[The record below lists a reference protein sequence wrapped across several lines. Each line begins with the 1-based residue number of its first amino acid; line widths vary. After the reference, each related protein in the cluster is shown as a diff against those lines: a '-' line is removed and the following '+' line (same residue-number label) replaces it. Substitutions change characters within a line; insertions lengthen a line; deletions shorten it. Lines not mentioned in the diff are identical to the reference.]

1 MLAPTPVR
9 TLLAAALVVG
19 TLALPAFAAPAPPVT
34 KPTPYPS
41 TNTTAA
47 PVELVEDVEGLKI
60 NWTTGRMTISGVGVP
75 GDRGNMSYRRA
86 LSSRA
91 AVADAYRRFAGA
103 LELVRVD
110 ANTRVKDLAVVDDS
124 LRTRLSDFVKAAK
137 VLETNYWPDGS
148 AEVVLGADLKGATS
162 LAGLIAKSAA
172 TAPASA
178 APSAVP
184 SPEPSKEIVTEPVPI
199 RANYSSLIIEAK
211 GLGAQPAIV
220 PNLRDSDG
228 KVVELSSS
236 RRTVKYL
243 RDGAFLDAAAGL
255 NPLRLS
261 AVRTQGPL
269 RADLVLTPADSK
281 ALKDALLNKKVADEA
296 AIIVVL

>member
-9 TLLAAALVVG
+9 TLLAAALVAG
-19 TLALPAFAAPAPPVT
+19 TLAMPAFAAPAPPVT

-41 TNTTAA
+41 TNTTAS

-75 GDRGNMSYRRA
+75 GDRGNMTYRRA

-124 LRTRLSDFVKAAK
+124 LRTRLSDFVKGAK

-172 TAPASA
+172 PASA

-199 RANYSSLIIEAK
+199 RANHSSLIIEAK

-228 KVVELSSS
+228 KIIELTSG

-243 RDGAFLDAAAGL
+243 RDGAFLDPAAGL

>member
-1 MLAPTPVR
+1 MLAPNPVR
-9 TLLAAALVVG
+9 TLLAAVLFG
-19 TLALPAFAAPAPPVT
+19 TLALPAAAAPAPPVT

-41 TNTTAA
+41 ANTTTS
-47 PVELVEDVEGLKI
+47 PVELVEDVDGLKI
-60 NWTTGRMTISGVGVP
+60 NWTTGRMTVSGVGVP
-75 GDRGNMSYRRA
+75 GDRGNMNYRRA

-124 LRTRLSDFVKAAK
+124 LRTRLSDFVKSAK

-148 AEVVLGADLKGATS
+148 AEVVLGADLKGNTS
-162 LAGLIAKSAA
+162 LSGLIAKNAA
-172 TAPASA
+172 TQPAS
-178 APSAVP
+178 PSAVP

-199 RANYSSLIIEAK
+199 RTSYSSLIIEAK
-211 GLGAQPAIV
+211 GLGAQPALV

-228 KVVELSSS
+228 KVVELNSGAN
-236 RRTVKYL
+236 RRAVKYL
-243 RDGAFLDAAAGL
+243 RDGAFLDPAAGL
-255 NPLRLS
+255 NPLRLNV
-261 AVRTQGPL
+261 VRTQGPL
-269 RADLVLTPADSK
+269 RADLVLTPMASK
-281 ALKDALLNKKVADEA
+281 ALKDALLGKKVADDA

>member
-9 TLLAAALVVG
+9 TLLATALVVG

-41 TNTTAA
+41 TNTTAS

-75 GDRGNMSYRRA
+75 GDRGNMTYRRA

-124 LRTRLSDFVKAAK
+124 LRTRLSDFVKGAK

-172 TAPASA
+172 PASP

-228 KVVELSSS
+228 KIVELTSS

-243 RDGAFLDAAAGL
+243 RDGAFLDPAAGL